1 MMITE
6 PDAIGNEFLNNIMSI
21 LAVTVAIGSNWNC
34 SRYADSSL
42 DLI

>member
-6 PDAIGNEFLNNIMSI
+6 PDAIGNEFLSNIMSI
-21 LAVTVAIGSNWNC
+21 LAVTVAIGNC